1 MQAMPAGRAPARRV
15 ATATPA
21 RRAARR
27 RTARRPATRFDFHW
41 VPTHTTKTISGGCK
55 QAIDVH
61 RDLRERVER

>member
-1 MQAMPAGRAPARRV
+1 
-15 ATATPA
+15 
-21 RRAARR
+21 
-27 RTARRPATRFDFHW
+27 